1 MEQQKKNRDPE
12 FWLMRRRNG
21 QAPSAAT
28 SAIFKAEAEGRV
40 LTGGSGS
47 LVQSAGQSLGPGGR
61 RLKAVDKS
69 SNDLFGE
76 DEDGGSRRRKKEDD
90 GEGDMDEMLFDEEFA
105 DDDEGEVAND
115 DDEEAKELE
124 VTDVVGLF
132 VTCTSQTFAC
142 RNGSRRNTKVPTN
155 KGRPMSTS
163 LKMRTMANSRKMVK
177 R

>member
-47 LVQSAGQSLGPGGR
+47 LVQSSGQSLGPGGR
-61 RLKAVDKS
+61 RLKAVDKDT
-69 SNDLFGE
+69 NGLFE
-76 DEDGGSRRRKKEDD
+76 DDEDGEPRRRKKEDD

-105 DDDEGEVAND
+105 DDDEGEAVDNE
-115 DDEEAKELE
+115 DEEAKELE
-124 VTDVVGLF
+124 VTDFMSYICALR
-132 VTCTSQTFAC
+132 TLDYRS
-142 RNGSRRNTKVPTN
+142 GSRRSIRVQTSNGKATW
-155 KGRPMSTS
+155 TS
-163 LKMRTMANSRKMVK
+163 LTKKMKKNSRKMA
-177 R
+177 RR

>member
-28 SAIFKAEAEGRV
+28 TAIFKAEAEGRV

-61 RLKAVDKS
+61 RLKAVDKDS
-69 SNDLFGE
+69 GDIFGD
-76 DEDGGSRRRKKEDD
+76 DEEGGGRRKKEDD

-105 DDDEGEVAND
+105 DDDEGEVVDD

-124 VTDVVGLF
+124 VTDSVSFF
-132 VTCTSQTFAC
+132 VAC
-142 RNGSRRNTKVPTN
+142 ASRVFYYRNGLRRNTRLRTN
-155 KGRPMSTS
+155 NGMASWTS
-163 LKMRTMANSRKMVK
+163 QKTMTMTHPRRKLKR
-177 R
+177 

>member
-40 LTGGSGS
+40 LIGGSGS
-47 LVQSAGQSLGPGGR
+47 LVQHAGQSLGPGGR

-69 SNDLFGE
+69 TNDMFE
-76 DEDGGSRRRKKEDD
+76 DDDDGRPRRRKKEDD
-90 GEGDMDEMLFDEEFA
+90 GEGDMDEMLFEEEFA
-105 DDDEGEVAND
+105 DDDEMEPVDN

-124 VTDVVGLF
+124 VTSFCF
-132 VTCTSQTFAC
+132 VANIYLTDLNFRSD
-142 RNGSRRNTKVPTN
+142 SRRSIRAPTSNGKATWMSLTKRKRTN
-155 KGRPMSTS
+155 SQ
-163 LKMRTMANSRKMVK
+163 KMAK

>member
-61 RLKAVDKS
+61 RLKAVDKDS
-69 SNDLFGE
+69 SDLFGE
-76 DEDGGSRRRKKEDD
+76 NENGESRRRKKEDS

-105 DDDEGEVAND
+105 DDDEGEGVDNE
-115 DDEEAKELE
+115 DEEAKELE
-124 VTDVVGLF
+124 VSDSF
-132 VTCTSQTFAC
+132 DYFALLLHRSC
-142 RNGSRRNTKVPTN
+142 VAGTAQEGVQECQQAARRLC
-155 KGRPMSTS
+155 G
-163 LKMRTMANSRKMVK
+163 
-177 R
+177 